1 MRPRNMKYT
10 WDRVCSDALSE
21 TAPKLR
27 AFRIYKALAVIGQ
40 RRLSHLSRD
49 ESHALADVEEDIQSA
64 IVKHFAKP

>member
-10 WDRVCSDALSE
+10 WDRVCSDAVRD

-40 RRLSHLSRD
+40 RRLSHLSRE
-49 ESHALADVEEDIQSA
+49 ESHALVEAEEDIQRA
-64 IVKHFAKP
+64 IVEHFGKR